1 MRLTRYSDYSL
12 RLLMYVAVK
21 PNELVAIADV
31 SKAYD
36 ISKNHLMKI
45 AHQLALAGFIETVR
59 GRHGGLRLAKPAG
72 EINIGLVV
80 RLTEA
85 DSILVEC
92 CDPTTNT
99 CVIMRACRLKH
110 ILLRALE
117 DFYKRLDQFT
127 LADLLADQ
135 ESLLALFPKR
145 A

>member
-31 SKAYD
+31 SKAYK

-72 EINIGLVV
+72 EINIGQVV

-92 CDPTTNT
+92 
-99 CVIMRACRLKH
+99 
-110 ILLRALE
+110 
-117 DFYKRLDQFT
+117 
-127 LADLLADQ
+127 
-135 ESLLALFPKR
+135 
-145 A
+145 

>member
-59 GRHGGLRLAKPAG
+59 GRNGGLCLAKPAS
-72 EINIGLVV
+72 EINIGQVV

-85 DSILVEC
+85 DSVLVEC
-92 CDPTTNT
+92 CDSTTNT
-99 CVIMRACRLKH
+99 CIITRACRLKH